1 MADIQKPTELTSTTD
16 PAISELSQAFD
27 KINAAGLQDL
37 KIAVDADATIG
48 ANSTAKSVADSE
60 NVSGSSTSVS
70 EVLFNS
76 GLQATASGTNTASIK
91 ADAGLSGIATTTAQS
106 SAATADGTA
115 TAFTTLGEAAGIQDL
130 DSLQVGGELTAL
142 GKSLNTLGA
151 SAENVTGAAKA
162 RSEVSKLDVSNN
174 QIAEIQGFE
183 GTEINVKSD
192 ATLQGLAQL
201 SNSAAASTSA
211 GDATAESFAAKLQGA
226 DLQGLNVGGVASV
239 TGQATLSNL
248 STAETVVE
256 TSLGANALSSLG
268 TAQGLVADGKLA
280 DLDGV
285 LGAGD
290 KAAAGVTVSSDASL
304 TGLASITNNATG
316 STTKGD
322 AGAQSLATGIEG
334 ASLNTVQIGG
344 VGTIGGQ
351 ATYSATAKSENVDGG
366 QSTAKADLSDLKGL
380 INSNIDLNNDG
391 DSSDTGE
398 TAGKLDVKSD
408 ASIQGLASITNNATA
423 SGTTATNGLSDGNL
437 VGASAV
443 ADATNL
449 QGAVLQSDTNIGG
462 IGSIKGQVSFSTTAD
477 ADNVTGSAKA
487 SAALGAANGALT
499 GGTASGLTTGVDA
512 TGAFGTDIKSDAT
525 IQGLSSLNV
534 KGLATTTDGVATA
547 DAYAGTVLGADLGDV
562 QVGGIANMLGQTNLT
577 SLSDANSVSNNAI
590 SNSKLGTAE
599 GLNIRTGV
607 SAEEE
612 LQVASDA
619 TIQGLTTI
627 NSTAN
632 ADTTKGVATANA
644 FGTTINGA
652 DLSAGNLDIGGLGTI
667 KGQANFGL
675 TAEASNVEGGAAS
688 ATAGSATTGFDLSAA
703 GLKGG
708 VNAAGVS
715 TEWGMDVAS
724 DAGLT
729 GMAIGSLKA
738 DASSTADAATAISGA
753 GDSATGALLPSLNVG
768 GLANLTAAAQLDSA
782 STAKNVGTSDSYDAI
797 AEAGIGQK
805 VTGLTSGESS
815 TVNTGTGDYLG
826 SNLASVLPTGSETH
840 AFGTGRANLNINVA
854 SDATLSAQGFSNLDA
869 TAASTAGDAF
879 ANAGFNA
886 TTANSYN
893 ASGANSTVTGIASDM
908 DIKVGGIGNLTALA
922 QGTADAS
929 AESVTGDAKA
939 FSVQAANGALELEM
953 QTMSDATLSST
964 AKVVGSADAM
974 STGNL
979 STVSTT
985 IGDEAWAS
993 MDFDATGIEGL
1004 ALGSGGVGNLS
1015 ATANVIGTANAEGVA
1030 SLADA
1035 RGSIDAIGMSD
1046 VWMTSASDGTVSGV
1060 GLVNAGVSAK
1070 STADTAKAEGD
1081 FDATA
1086 IDTLQLGVGGIAT
1099 LKGQAQVIGNV
1110 SAESVSGNADAFSG
1124 KEGLAAING
1133 GPNFS
1138 VDASTIYGLKS
1149 IELDGA
1155 SNGTVLGTASGTFNT
1170 SAESVLGNANAQA
1183 SQVMKGINS
1192 LNLDLGGNGGINA
1205 IVNDTNFVSAHSV
1218 SGNATAVA
1226 SVDAIGLDGGNIH
1239 IAGNATILANVGVD
1253 SKAEAGTIG

>member
-1 MADIQKPTELTSTTD
+1 MADIQKPTELTSTTT
-16 PAISELSQAFD
+16 PAISELSQSFD
-27 KINAAGLQDL
+27 KIKAAGLQDL
-37 KIAVDADATIG
+37 KVAVDADATIG
-48 ANSTAKSVADSE
+48 ANSTAKSVSSAN
-60 NVSGSSTSVS
+60 NVKGSSASVS
-70 EVLFNS
+70 EVEFNS
-76 GLQATASGTNTASIK
+76 GLQASLVSTTNTASIK
-91 ADAGLSGIATTTAQS
+91 ADAGLSGIATTSAKS

-151 SAENVTGAAKA
+151 SAENVTGAASA
-162 RSEVSKLDVSNN
+162 RSELSKLDGSSA

-201 SNSAAASTSA
+201 SNSASASTSA

-256 TSLGANALSSLG
+256 AASGLGATALSSLG

-280 DLDGV
+280 DLDGPGV
-285 LGAGD
+285 GANT

-316 STTKGD
+316 TATKGD

-334 ASLNTVQIGG
+334 ASLSTVQIGG

-351 ATYSATAKSENVDGG
+351 ASYSATAKTENVDDG
-366 QSTAKADLSDLKGL
+366 QSSAKADLTDLKGL
-380 INSNIDLNNDG
+380 VNTSIDLNADG
-391 DSSDTGE
+391 DTADTGE
-398 TAGKLDVKSD
+398 AGKLDVKSD
-408 ASIQGLASITNNATA
+408 ASIQGLASITNNALA
-423 SGTTATNGLSDGNL
+423 SGT
-437 VGASAV
+437 SANTGDNV
-443 ADATNL
+443 KAIADAVNL
-449 QGAVLQSDTNIGG
+449 QGAVLQSDTDIGG
-462 IGSIKGQVSFSTTAD
+462 IGSIKGQVNFASTAQ
-477 ADNVTGSAKA
+477 ADNVTGAATSK
-487 SAALGAANGALT
+487 AALGALNGALT

-599 GLNIRTGV
+599 GLNIRGTAGTA
-607 SAEEE
+607 SGGAAEE

-632 ADTTKGVATANA
+632 ADTTKGKATANA

-667 KGQANFGL
+667 KGQANFAL
-675 TAEASNVEGGAAS
+675 KAEASNVEGDTAA
-688 ATAGSATTGFDLSAA
+688 ATAGSANSGFDLTGT

-708 VNAAGVS
+708 ITGAGAS
-715 TEWGMDVAS
+715 TEWGIDVAS

-729 GMAIGSLKA
+729 GMAVGSLKA
-738 DASSTADAATAISGA
+738 DASSTASAATAISGA

-768 GLANLTAAAQLDSA
+768 GLANLTAAAQLDAA
-782 STAKNVGTSDSYDAI
+782 STATNVGSSGNDAT
-797 AEAGIGQK
+797 ATAGIGQT
-805 VTGLTSGESS
+805 VTGLTSGENT
-815 TVNTGTGDYLG
+815 TVNTGTGDYTG
-826 SNLASVLPTGSETH
+826 SNLASVLSTVADAHTFATTSS
-840 AFGTGRANLNINVA
+840 NLNINVA
-854 SDATLSAQGFSNLDA
+854 SDAKLSAQGFSNLDA
-869 TAASTAGDAF
+869 TAATTGGDAF
-879 ANAGFNA
+879 ANAG
-886 TTANSYN
+886 
-893 ASGANSTVTGIASDM
+893 GAGSIVTGIASDM
-908 DIKVGGIGNLTALA
+908 DIKIGGIGNLTALA

-929 AESVTGDAKA
+929 AESVTGDAEA

-979 STVSTT
+979 STVTT
-985 IGDEAWAS
+985 SGASPTTTYGDEAWAS
-993 MDFDATGIEGL
+993 MDFDATGINGL

-1015 ATANVIGTANAEGVA
+1015 ATANVIGTTNAEGVA

-1035 RGSIDAIGMSD
+1035 RGSIDAIGMTD

-1124 KEGLAAING
+1124 KEGVGAFNS
-1133 GPNFS
+1133 GPDFG

-1183 SQVMKGINS
+1183 AQTLRGINS

-1218 SGNATAVA
+1218 SGNATAES
-1226 SVDAIGLDGGNIH
+1226 SVDAIGMNGGNIH
-1239 IAGNATILANVGVD
+1239 IAGNASILSTVGVD
-1253 SKAEAGTIG
+1253 SKSESHTMG

>member
-1 MADIQKPTELTSTTD
+1 MPVSKPTENTSPTATD
-16 PAISELSQAFD
+16 LSQSFD
-27 KINAAGLQDL
+27 KIKAAGLQDL
-37 KIAVDADATIG
+37 QVAVDADATIG
-48 ANSTAKSVADSE
+48 ANSTAKSVSSAD
-60 NVSGSSTSVS
+60 NVKGSSASVS
-70 EVLFNS
+70 EVEFNS
-76 GLQATASGTNTASIK
+76 GLQASLVSTTNTASIK
-91 ADAGLSGIATTTAQS
+91 ADAGLSGIATTSAES
-106 SAATADGTA
+106 SAATAYGTA
-115 TAFTTLGEAAGIQDL
+115 TAFTTLGDAAGIQDL

-151 SAENVTGAAKA
+151 SAENVTGAASA
-162 RSEVSKLDVSNN
+162 RSELSKLDGSE

-183 GTEINVKSD
+183 GAQINVKSD
-192 ATLQGLAQL
+192 ASLQGLAQL
-201 SNSAAASTSA
+201 SNSASASTSA

-256 TSLGANALSSLG
+256 AASGAGATALSSLG
-268 TAQGLVADGKLA
+268 TAQGLIANGTKV
-280 DLDGV
+280 DLDGPTV
-285 LGAGD
+285 GSTGTGTAT
-290 KAAAGVTVSSDASL
+290 AAAGVTVSSDATL

-316 STTKGD
+316 SATKGD

-351 ATYSATAKSENVDGG
+351 ASYSATAKSENVDGG
-366 QSTAKADLSDLKGL
+366 KSTALADLSDLKGL
-380 INSNIDLNNDG
+380 VNTSPTD
-391 DSSDTGE
+391 
-398 TAGKLDVKSD
+398 AGSIDVKSD

-423 SGTTATNGLSDGNL
+423 SGTTATNGLSGSSL

-512 TGAFGTDIKSDAT
+512 TSNFGTDIKSDAT

-562 QVGGIANMLGQTNLT
+562 QVGGIANMLGQTTLT

-599 GLNIRTGV
+599 GLNLRTGV

-632 ADTTKGVATANA
+632 ADTTKGTATANA
-644 FGTTINGA
+644 FGETINGA

-675 TAEASNVEGGAAS
+675 KAEASNVEGGTAA
-688 ATAGSATTGFDLSAA
+688 ATAGSNDLASGVTGAFNLAGT

-708 VNAAGVS
+708 ITGAGAS
-715 TEWGMDVAS
+715 TEWGIDVAS

-729 GMAIGSLKA
+729 GMAVGSLKA
-738 DASSTADAATAISGA
+738 DASSTASAATAISGA

-768 GLANLTAAAQLDSA
+768 GLANLTAAAQLDAA
-782 STAKNVGTSDSYDAI
+782 STATNVGSSGNDAT
-797 AEAGIGQK
+797 ARAGIGQT

-815 TVNTGTGDYLG
+815 TVNTGTGDYTG
-826 SNLASVLPTGSETH
+826 PNLASVLSTGTDAH
-840 AFGTGRANLNINVA
+840 TFGTTSSNLNINVA

-879 ANAGFNA
+879 ADAGG
-886 TTANSYN
+886 TGSI
-893 ASGANSTVTGIASDM
+893 VTGIASDM
-908 DIKVGGIGNLTALA
+908 DIKIGGIGNLTALA

-979 STVSTT
+979 STVVSGGVTT

-993 MDFDATGIEGL
+993 MNFDATGIDGL
-1004 ALGSGGVGNLS
+1004 ALGAGGVGNLS

-1035 RGSIDAIGMSD
+1035 RASIDAIGMND
-1046 VWMTSASDGTVSGV
+1046 VWMHSASDGTVSGI
-1060 GLVNAGVSAK
+1060 GLINAGVSAK
-1070 STADTAKAEGD
+1070 STADSAKAEGD
-1081 FDATA
+1081 FDAKA
-1086 IDTLQLGVGGIAT
+1086 VDTLQLGVGGIAT
-1099 LKGQAQVIGNV
+1099 LKGQSQVTGNV
-1110 SAESVSGNADAFSG
+1110 SAESVAGSADAFSG
-1124 KEGLAAING
+1124 KELSGGFDIDDNG
-1133 GPNFS
+1133 S
-1138 VDASTIYGLKS
+1138 AIYGLKS

-1155 SNGTVLGTASGTFNT
+1155 SNGTILGTASGAFDT

-1183 SQVMKGINS
+1183 SQIMKGIS
-1192 LNLDLGGNGGINA
+1192 SFNLDLGGDGGINA
-1205 IVNDTNFVSAHSV
+1205 IVQNTNFVSASSV

-1226 SVDAIGLDGGNIH
+1226 TVDAIGLEGGNIH
-1239 IAGNATILANVGVD
+1239 IAGNASIMANVGVD
-1253 SKAEAGTIG
+1253 SRAEAGTIS

>member
-1 MADIQKPTELTSTTD
+1 MAIQDPNLDTSL
-16 PAISELSQAFD
+16 AELSQAFD
-27 KINAAGLQDL
+27 TISAAGLQNL
-37 KIAVDADATIG
+37 NVAVDADATIG
-48 ANSTAKSVADSE
+48 ANSIAKSVTEAE
-60 NVSGSSTSVS
+60 NVSGSSTSNS

-76 GLQATASGTNTASIK
+76 GIQASTSGTNTNTFAIK
-91 ADAGLSGIATTTAQS
+91 ADAGLSGIATTSAQS
-106 SAATADGTA
+106 SAATSNGAA
-115 TAFTTLGEAAGIQDL
+115 TAFTNLGEAAGIQDL

-151 SAENVTGAAKA
+151 TAENVTGAASA
-162 RSEVSKLDVSNN
+162 RSELSKLGTGTIPP

-201 SNSAAASTSA
+201 SNAASAATSA

-239 TGQATLSNL
+239 TGQATLSNI

-256 TSLGANALSSLG
+256 AASGLGATALSSLG
-268 TAQGLVADGKLA
+268 TSQGLVANGTKV
-280 DLDGV
+280 DLDGPTV
-285 LGAGD
+285 GSTGTGTAT
-290 KAAAGVTVSSDASL
+290 AAAGVTVSSDASL

-316 STTKGD
+316 SATKGD

-351 ATYSATAKSENVDGG
+351 ASYSATAKSENVDGG
-366 QSTAKADLSDLKGL
+366 QSSAKADLTDLKGL
-380 INSNIDLNNDG
+380 VNTSIDTNTDK
-391 DSSDTGE
+391 DTLDPGE
-398 TAGKLDVKSD
+398 AGKIDVKSD
-408 ASIQGLASITNNATA
+408 ASIQGLASITNNALA
-423 SGTTATNGLSDGNL
+423 SGT
-437 VGASAV
+437 SANTGDNV
-443 ADATNL
+443 QAIADAVNL
-449 QGAVLQSDTNIGG
+449 QGAVLQSDTDIGG
-462 IGSIKGQVSFSTTAD
+462 IGSIKGQVNFASTAQ
-477 ADNVTGSAKA
+477 ADNVTGAATSK
-487 SAALGAANGALT
+487 AALGDLNGALT

-512 TGAFGTDIKSDAT
+512 NAAFGTDIKSDAT

-534 KGLATTTDGVATA
+534 KGLATTTDGISTA
-547 DAYAGTVLGADLGDV
+547 DAYAGTIVGADLGDV
-562 QVGGIANMLGQTNLT
+562 QVGGIANMLGQTSLT

-590 SNSKLGTAE
+590 SNSKLFTAE
-599 GLNIRTGV
+599 GLNLRTGA

-632 ADTTKGVATANA
+632 AETTKGAATANA
-644 FGTTINGA
+644 FGETINGA

-675 TAEASNVEGGAAS
+675 QAEASNVEGGPAS
-688 ATAGSATTGFDLSAA
+688 ATAGSATSRFDLAGT

-708 VNAAGVS
+708 ITGAGAS
-715 TEWGMDVAS
+715 GEWGIDVAS

-729 GMAIGSLKA
+729 GMAVGSLKA
-738 DASSTADAATAISGA
+738 DASSTASAASAISGS

-782 STAKNVGTSDSYDAI
+782 STAINVGSSGNDAI
-797 AEAGIGQK
+797 AEAGIGQT
-805 VTGLTSGESS
+805 VTGLTSGES
-815 TVNTGTGDYLG
+815 TNVTTGTGDFAGTGLATVL
-826 SNLASVLPTGSETH
+826 SNGH
-840 AFGTGRANLNINVA
+840 AFGTSKTNLNINVA

-879 ANAGFNA
+879 ADAGG
-886 TTANSYN
+886 
-893 ASGANSTVTGIASDM
+893 SGSVVTGIAKDM
-908 DIKVGGIGNLTALA
+908 DINVGGIGSLTSLA

-953 QTMSDATLSST
+953 KTMSDATLSST

-993 MDFDATGIEGL
+993 MDFDATGIDGL
-1004 ALGSGGVGNLS
+1004 ALGAGGVGKLS

-1035 RGSIDAIGMSD
+1035 RGSIDAIGMND
-1046 VWMTSASDGTVSGV
+1046 VWMHSASDGTVSGI
-1060 GLVNAGVSAK
+1060 GLVNAGVTAS
-1070 STADTAKAEGD
+1070 STADKASAEGD
-1081 FDATA
+1081 FDAMG
-1086 IDTLQLGVGGIAT
+1086 ISNLQMGVGGVAT
-1099 LKGQAQVIGNV
+1099 LKGQTQVTANM
-1110 SAESVSGNADAFSG
+1110 SADSVSGSANAFSG
-1124 KEGLAAING
+1124 IEGIDAING
-1133 GPNFS
+1133 GPNFG
-1138 VDASTIYGLKS
+1138 VDASRVTGLS
-1149 IELDGA
+1149 NIELDGA
-1155 SNGTVLGTASGTFNT
+1155 SNGTILGTASGAFDT
-1170 SAESVLGNANAQA
+1170 SAESVTGNANAQA
-1183 SQVMKGINS
+1183 WQIMRGIS
-1192 LNLDLGGNGGINA
+1192 AMNLDLGGDGGINA
-1205 IVNDTNFVSAHSV
+1205 IVNDTNFVSASSV

-1226 SVDAIGLDGGNIH
+1226 TVDAIGLDGGNIH
-1239 IAGNATILANVGVD
+1239 IAGNASIMANVGVD
-1253 SKAEAGTIG
+1253 SRAEAATVA